1 MLWQARAASVRL
13 APGKPDDTEITQPI
27 LHDERASLVRSAQNG
42 DRRVNAPDGT
52 KLLDYQDDHGRL
64 GREQRTATEALIAR
78 IDNWRRSNTVEIGTV
93 DMTGYAQWPPDRTE
107 GRSLGEGCDGTCRS
121 RGAPC

>member
-52 KLLDYQDDHGRL
+52 KLLDYQDDHGRM
-64 GREQRTATEALIAR
+64 GREQRPAPEAFIAR
-78 IDNWRRSNTVEIGTV
+78 IVTWRRSNQVVLGTVE
-93 DMTGYAQWPPDRTE
+93 MTAYAPGVHDDLPWQALPACCP
-107 GRSLGEGCDGTCRS
+107 
-121 RGAPC
+121 